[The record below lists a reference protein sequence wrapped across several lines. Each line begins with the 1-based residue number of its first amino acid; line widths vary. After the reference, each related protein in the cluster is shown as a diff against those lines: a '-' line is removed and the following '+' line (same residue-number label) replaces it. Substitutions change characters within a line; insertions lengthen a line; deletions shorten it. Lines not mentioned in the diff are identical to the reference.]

1 MASVTQVLDLKDNQM
16 QWVLNH
22 IRETMD
28 FHEIHYRP
36 PVRFVIK
43 EKILILQDQDVVFGN
58 GHNNF
63 LSRAQRDVELFDI
76 DIQGGGDQFSKTKFF
91 LLRS

>member
-1 MASVTQVLDLKDNQM
+1 M
-16 QWVLNH
+16 
-22 IRETMD
+22 
-28 FHEIHYRP
+28 
-36 PVRFVIK
+36 
-43 EKILILQDQDVVFGN
+43 FGN

-91 LLRS
+91 LLRSLTRLISLLFIYIALVHIQGMIKKIVVFYFA